1 MESILDK
8 IQIPDS
14 HPAAGI
20 IHYTLHLADN
30 ALIIAH
36 RNSEWCG
43 HGPILE
49 QDIALANIALDLV
62 GQARNFYQY
71 VAALIAENNLSSI
84 TITEDDFAYLRA
96 ADEFKNFLLTE
107 QSNGHWGTTI
117 LRQFLFSAYQYFL
130 YRQLQHCSNEHL
142 AAIAQKALKEVTYH
156 VRWSS
161 EWVIRLGDGTA
172 ESHQK
177 MQDALNELWPFTDE
191 LLTGGLASAANIL
204 LDDELIKT
212 EWTDKITSVIAD
224 ATLHLPTS
232 RQYVYGGTEGK
243 HTPHLTAMLQDMQY
257 LQRTYPG
264 VEW

>member
-1 MESILDK
+1 MTVSMPEK
-8 IQIPDS
+8 IHIPDN
-14 HPAAGI
+14 HPSAGL

-30 ALIIAH
+30 ALVIAH
-36 RNSEWCG
+36 RDSEWCG

-71 VAALIAENNLSSI
+71 AASLINENNFAGKE
-84 TITEDDFAYLRA
+84 ITEDDLAYLREA
-96 ADEFKNFLLTE
+96 EAFRNFLLTE
-107 QSNGHWGTTI
+107 QLNGHWGTTI
-117 LRQFLFSAYQYFL
+117 VRQFLFSIYQYFL
-130 YRQLQHCSNEHL
+130 YRQLQLCNNSAI

-161 EWVIRLGDGTA
+161 EWLIRLGDGTE

-191 LLTGGLASAANIL
+191 LFSSVSANASIDIDNTL
-204 LDDELIKT
+204 VRK
-212 EWTDKITSVIAD
+212 EWMDKVTSVIAD
-224 ATLHLPTS
+224 ATLRMPEET
-232 RQYVYGGTEGK
+232 QFVYGGTEGK
-243 HTPHLTAMLQDMQY
+243 HTPYLAVMLKDMQH